1 MESPFGYIGSIAA
14 SGFSLLGG
22 SIPLVRARTLSIT
35 IRETCSAQL
44 DADTTVSLFYSPDGN
59 NWDTQ
64 LYTSFTL
71 TFSAGNT
78 IQRTVIIDPPEH
90 GYFEVQVTN
99 GSANGTLSKI
109 KGWYSI
115 QAWDTP
121 TKEVQRRGDI
131 TTIESET

>member
-22 SIPLVRARTLSIT
+22 SIPLVRARTVSIT
-35 IRETCSAQL
+35 IRETCGAAIN
-44 DADTTVSLFYSPDGN
+44 ADTTVSLFYSPDGN

-71 TFSAGNT
+71 TFSAGAT

-90 GYFEVQVTN
+90 GYFAVQVTN
-99 GSANGTLSKI
+99 GSAADVITNI

-115 QAWDTP
+115 QAWP
-121 TKEVQRRGDI
+121 PEPSQSRGNI
-131 TTIESET
+131 MTIESET